1 MPDNAPSVRLMQSGW
16 RYLLVTLLILA
27 VDQWTK
33 YLAETYI
40 EPMQPIELLPFFNL
54 VIAYNSGAA
63 FSFLADASG
72 WQKYFFSAVAMA
84 VSVVLIVWLRRLHWQ
99 RDWMLS
105 LSLSMILGGALGN
118 LYDRLVFGHVV
129 DFIDWH
135 YAGYHFPAFNIADSA
150 IFCGAVLMIW
160 DSFKNDRSET

>member
-1 MPDNAPSVRLMQSGW
+1 MPDNAPSIRLMQSGW

-63 FSFLADASG
+63 FSFLADAGG

-118 LYDRLVFGHVV
+118 LYDRLMLGHVI